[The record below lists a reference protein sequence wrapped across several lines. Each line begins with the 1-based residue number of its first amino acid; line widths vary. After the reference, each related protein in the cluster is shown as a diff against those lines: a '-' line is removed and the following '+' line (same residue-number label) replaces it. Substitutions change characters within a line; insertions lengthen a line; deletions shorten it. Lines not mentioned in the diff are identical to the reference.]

1 MCIFHAFASFFN
13 TGLLSNIN
21 KASLAIVTHKDC
33 KKKANETRPFY
44 SCVLIVSWSLNKL
57 RLELTSFL

>member
-1 MCIFHAFASFFN
+1 MCIFHAFASFIN

-33 KKKANETRPFY
+33 KKKANETRPF
-44 SCVLIVSWSLNKL
+44 SWPLNKL
-57 RLELTSFL
+57 RLGLTLFW